1 MTTKYSDVTA
11 KCPFF
16 KSSGMNCVTCEGLY
30 NKSTLSQNF
39 VNRNDLSNFR
49 ILFCDNN
56 YQKCK
61 IYRLLEK
68 KYE

>member
-1 MTTKYSDVTA
+1 MTTMYSDVSA
-11 KCPFF
+11 KCPFY
-16 KSSGMNCVTCEGLY
+16 KRCGMNSVTCEGLY
-30 NKSTLSQNF
+30 NKTTLSMNF
-39 VNRNDLSNFR
+39 DSRNDLGNYR
-49 ILFCDNN
+49 TLFCDNG